1 MIIKSIQLKEFRKF
15 NEAVKVSGIE
25 KGLNVLS
32 AINEFGKSTIVDA
45 LYAVLFENHRTFSKD
60 IKKLVPSAGG
70 NPQVKLEI
78 EIDTKTYLVE
88 KNWSNRQE
96 NKKAYIYENS
106 ELIAVDDQV
115 ENWIFEKLKFS
126 EKNAPTGLIWLRQGN
141 VSYGKWEDTYEER
154 KSLLSSITGE
164 IENLTGGQTM
174 DRLVKNYE
182 VELAK
187 YITKT
192 GQKKTA
198 SQYHVKSG
206 KIESLNADLLD
217 HEKKYNDLKEHI
229 KKRNELKIKL
239 ANNDN
244 PEEDKS
250 NNEKLLTATNQL
262 AEAEQLENKINVIK
276 QKEELQVQKI
286 KNIEDNISTLE
297 TKIKEE
303 KDAKN
308 TFTEFKKTH
317 EGLTEDRDKEIKN
330 NEQLTKK
337 FENSQK
343 QLSKIEQALN
353 YKINSKRQKEIET
366 DLKKIKG
373 IKDEI
378 SSLKKQ
384 LNSQIDEKAFNKIK
398 DLYEDLKLEKSV
410 QERSSISLSFNYDIG
425 KNDKISIDGEIQHDK
440 QKYLI
445 SKDNVK
451 IDIKGIGSID
461 LKSSQNKD
469 HTSIKILEDNLT
481 KELSTHKIKDY
492 DAALKSFKSNQEI
505 INKIKEYE
513 IDIKMIAP
521 NGEQTL
527 NEELSN
533 IPEFENES
541 DFGEYSELNKKDLE
555 DKFNLAK
562 IEFDKKEKEKN
573 KSDNNLKE
581 LIKSI
586 EVNKAKI
593 DITTTSLT
601 KAEQSL
607 SNFEKTYGDLNHLEN
622 NLNDEKSKLNKIKL
636 SLKEAEG
643 NINFDINKAK
653 AEYSRIK
660 GVIENKKKQLD
671 IDTKELIKIDSLIKG
686 MSGDGIHEKIIE
698 IKEEIG
704 SLQRDVEVIEY
715 EIKVLIKLID
725 VLKDARSN
733 ARDAYL
739 EPIIRELKPLLK
751 LIWRESDINFND
763 NYAPTIIS
771 RQGKEEPIEH
781 LSLGTQEQISIFV
794 RLAFAKLFSYT
805 HSSIP
810 VIIDDAI
817 IYSDD
822 IRIKEIFTALHMQ
835 SSNYQ
840 IIVFSCRQKSF
851 EELGGNLLSLEKVN

>member
-45 LYAVLFENHRTFSKD
+45 LYTVLFENHRTFSKD

-106 ELIAVDDQV
+106 ELIAVDDQA

-182 VELAK
+182 EELAK

-198 SQYHVKSG
+198 SQYHIKSG

-239 ANNDN
+239 TNHDN

-262 AEAEQLENKINVIK
+262 AEAEQLESKINVIK

-297 TKIKEE
+297 TNIKEE

-308 TFTEFKKTH
+308 TFIEFKKTH
-317 EGLTEDRDKEIKN
+317 EELIEDKDKEIKN

-337 FENSQK
+337 FDNSQK

-384 LNSQIDEKAFNKIK
+384 LNSEIDEKAFNKIK

-410 QERSSISLSFNYDIG
+410 QERSSISLLINYDIG

-440 QKYLI
+440 QKHLI

-451 IDIKGIGSID
+451 IDIKGVGSID

-481 KELSTHKIKDY
+481 KELSIHKIKDY

-505 INKIKEYE
+505 INKIKEHE

-533 IPEFENES
+533 IPEVENEA
-541 DFGEYSELNKKDLE
+541 DFEEYSELNKKDLE

-573 KSDNNLKE
+573 ESDNNLKD
-581 LIKSI
+581 LIKAI

-686 MSGDGIHEKIIE
+686 MSGDGIHEKIME
-698 IKEEIG
+698 IKEEIC

-715 EIKVLIKLID
+715 EIKVLKKLID
-725 VLKDARSN
+725 VLKDARLN

-751 LIWRESDINFND
+751 LIWPESDINFND

-781 LSLGTQEQISIFV
+781 LSLGTQEQISILV
-794 RLAFAKLFSYT
+794 RLAFAKLFSKT

-822 IRIKEIFTALHMQ
+822 IRIKDIFTALHMQ
-835 SSNYQ
+835 SFNYQ